1 MQCCRIFFA
10 LPSGIKA
17 IKSGMV
23 AVGWLAA
30 TARFY
35 HRAFF
40 AFTRFFRTRARL
52 HFASAFSTSSFET
65 VNILRTALS
74 NRSNSV
80 LPGTCGAG
88 AGFMAHP

>member
-1 MQCCRIFFA
+1 VKIGSAAPASSKWMQPIFCIRWSISEDQGPTLFFA
-10 LPSGIKA
+10 
-17 IKSGMV
+17 
-23 AVGWLAA
+23 
-30 TARFY
+30 
-35 HRAFF
+35 
-40 AFTRFFRTRARL
+40 RFFRARARL

-88 AGFMAHP
+88 AGFIAHL